1 MSKKLNQHYV
11 NQINRTINKALAVHK
26 RLTAIHL
33 DLRFPIT
40 PEDVADD
47 STAIT
52 RFFESLK
59 AKIKN
64 DLKKKKEAWKRN
76 LSCELHYCWVKEIGE
91 KNKQKHYHVMLLLN
105 KDIYHSLG
113 DFKKESGTL
122 YVMLQQAWCSAIKIG
137 YLPSRPL
144 VNIAGKNVT
153 HLYRVEQEETKDGM
167 YTYIVT
173 NQSQNIIVNRIRYL
187 AKLHTK
193 FYVEGERSF
202 GCSR

>member
-40 PEDVADD
+40 TEDVADD

-64 DLKKKKEAWKRN
+64 DLKK
-76 LSCELHYCWVKEIGE
+76 
-91 KNKQKHYHVMLLLN
+91 
-105 KDIYHSLG
+105 
-113 DFKKESGTL
+113 
-122 YVMLQQAWCSAIKIG
+122 
-137 YLPSRPL
+137 
-144 VNIAGKNVT
+144 
-153 HLYRVEQEETKDGM
+153 
-167 YTYIVT
+167 
-173 NQSQNIIVNRIRYL
+173 
-187 AKLHTK
+187 
-193 FYVEGERSF
+193 
-202 GCSR
+202 